1 MSVKERLKKFI
12 KSQGMTISGFE
23 KIIGVSNG
31 YVNSISKGIGGEV
44 LLSVLEKTPNLNVE
58 WLLTGKG
65 NMLRT
70 QEKTSIVNTATNGG
84 SNVSIQGSENTRV
97 GEQNSELLE
106 IIKEQ
111 SKQLNEKDKQIEK
124 LLNLLGK

>member
-1 MSVKERLKKFI
+1 MSVKERLKNFI

-23 KIIGVSNG
+23 KAIGVSNG

-44 LLSVLEKTPNLNVE
+44 LLSILEKTPNLDIE

-65 NMLRT
+65 SMLRT
-70 QEKTSIVNTATNGG
+70 QENASIVNTGG
-84 SNVSIQGSENTRV
+84 KNVNIQGSENTTV
-97 GEQNSELLE
+97 GEQSTDLLE

-111 SKQLNEKDKQIEK
+111 SKQINEKDKQIEK
-124 LLNLLGK
+124 LLNLLEK